1 MNDIGQHFIGA
12 TRKSTKYTVKGKDIY
27 LTEPS
32 VRDMLDYIVASQQ
45 QETLNYLVIDL
56 MIRDCCDKDGNHIFK
71 KEQKD
76 NIMSAPYGDGLDE
89 IMGIILKGIRQKQ
102 SDLVKKIKPKEA
114 QPSLATK
121 A

>member
-1 MNDIGQHFIGA
+1 MNDIAQHFIGA
-12 TRKSTKYTVKGKDIY
+12 TKKSTKHTVRGKDIY

-32 VRDMLDYIVASQQ
+32 VRDMLDYIVASQN

-56 MIRDCCDKDGNHIFK
+56 MIRDCHDKDGNHIFT
-71 KEQKD
+71 KEQRD
-76 NIMSAPYGDGLDE
+76 NIMSAPYDSGLDE
-89 IMGIILKGIRQKQ
+89 IMGIILRGIRQKQ